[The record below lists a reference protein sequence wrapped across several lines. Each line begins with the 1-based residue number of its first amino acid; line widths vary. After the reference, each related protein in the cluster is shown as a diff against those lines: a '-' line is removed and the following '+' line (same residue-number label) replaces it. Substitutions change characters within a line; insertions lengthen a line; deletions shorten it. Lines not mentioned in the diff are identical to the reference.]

1 VVGVENDGFG
11 SGGWTLEQHMASTS
25 SFKAAWLNAQ
35 YNNRARVPDHADYFA
50 RWALESQQARD
61 GLACALDV
69 PFVDPT
75 IGLAP
80 PKLDVFPSARP
91 NSPVLLF
98 IHGGWWRSLDKR
110 DHSFIAPPFVQAGV
124 TVVIPNYNLCPG
136 VGIDTIAWQM
146 AQALAWTHRH
156 VAKYGGDPQRI
167 VVAGHSAGGHL
178 AAMLLCCDGR
188 KVAANLPAQMSVSA
202 LSISGV
208 FDMQPLRQTPFL
220 RADLKLT
227 AATARRVSPAFFPAP
242 RGRLSAVY
250 GELESEEFARQS
262 RLIQTRWGRSVVPV
276 CEAVPDTNHFSVL
289 NELADSKSRLHQQAL
304 QMLLS

>member
-1 VVGVENDGFG
+1 MLAP
-11 SGGWTLEQHMASTS
+11 GGWTLEQGMASTI

-61 GLACALDV
+61 GLACVLDV
-69 PFVDPT
+69 PFIDPVL
-75 IGLAP
+75 GSASLAAP
-80 PKLDVFPSARP
+80 TLDVFPSQRP

-110 DHSFIAPPFVQAGV
+110 DHSFIAPSFVAAGV
-124 TVVIPNYNLCPG
+124 TVVIPNYNLCPAVG
-136 VGIDTIAWQM
+136 VDTIASQM
-146 AQALAWTHRH
+146 AQALAWTHQH
-156 VAKYGGDPQRI
+156 VAPYGGDPQRI

-188 KVAANLPAQMSVSA
+188 KMARDLPAQMSKSA

-220 RADLKLT
+220 KADLKLT
-227 AATARRVSPAFFPAP
+227 AATARRVSPAFYPAP

-276 CEAVPDTNHFSVL
+276 CEAVPSTNHFSVL
-289 NELADSKSRLHQQAL
+289 NAMADPATRLHQQAL

>member
-1 VVGVENDGFG
+1 MV
-11 SGGWTLEQHMASTS
+11 SRS
-25 SFKAAWLNAQ
+25 SVNGAWLNAQ

-50 RWALESQQARD
+50 QWARESQQARD
-61 GLACALDV
+61 GLACVLDV
-69 PFVDPT
+69 PFLPAAVNPELPAAPT
-75 IGLAP
+75 
-80 PKLDVFPSARP
+80 LDVFPSARP

-124 TVVIPNYNLCPG
+124 TVVVPNYNLCPA
-136 VGIDTIAWQM
+136 VGIDAIAWQM
-146 AQALAWTHRH
+146 AQALAWTHWH
-156 VAKYGGDPQRI
+156 AAQYGCDAQRI

-188 KVAANLPAQMSVSA
+188 KVAPDLPAQMSASA

-220 RADLKLT
+220 KADLKLT

-242 RGRLSAVY
+242 RGQLTAVY

-262 RLIQTRWGRSVVPV
+262 RLIQTRWGRDVVPV
-276 CEAVPDTNHFSVL
+276 CEAVPSTNHFSVL
-289 NELADSKSRLHQQAL
+289 NAVADPATRLHQQAL

>member
-1 VVGVENDGFG
+1 
-11 SGGWTLEQHMASTS
+11 MANTS

-50 RWALESQQARD
+50 RWALQSQQARD
-61 GLACALDV
+61 GLACVLDV
-69 PFVDPT
+69 PFIDAARSGALPVAPT
-75 IGLAP
+75 
-80 PKLDVFPSARP
+80 LDVFPATQP
-91 NSPVLLF
+91 NASVLLF

-110 DHSFIAPPFVQAGV
+110 DHSFIAPSFVAAGV
-124 TVVIPNYNLCPG
+124 TVVIPNYTLCPAVG
-136 VGIDTIAWQM
+136 VDTIASQM

-156 VAKYGGDPQRI
+156 VAQDGGDARRI

-188 KVAANLPAQMSVSA
+188 KVAADLPAQMSNAA

-208 FDMQPLRQTPFL
+208 FDLQPLRQTPFL
-220 RADLKLT
+220 KADLKLT

-242 RGRLSAVY
+242 RGELAAVY
-250 GELESEEFARQS
+250 GALESDEFARQS
-262 RLIQTRWGRSVVPV
+262 RLIQKRWGRDVVSV

-289 NELADSKSRLHQQAL
+289 NELANPQAHLHNRAL
-304 QMLLS
+304 ELLRR

>member
-1 VVGVENDGFG
+1 
-11 SGGWTLEQHMASTS
+11 MASTI

-35 YNNRARVPDHADYFA
+35 YNNRARVADHADYFA

-61 GLACALDV
+61 GLRCALDV
-69 PFVDPT
+69 PFLDARAEPSVPAAPT
-75 IGLAP
+75 
-80 PKLDVFPSARP
+80 LDVFPSAHP

-110 DHSFIAPPFVQAGV
+110 DHSFIAPPFVAAGV
-124 TVVIPNYNLCPG
+124 TVVIPNYSLCPV
-136 VGIDTIAWQM
+136 VGIETIALQM
-146 AQALAWTHRH
+146 AQSLAWTHRH
-156 VAKYGGDPQRI
+156 IAQYGGDAKRI
-167 VVAGHSAGGHL
+167 VVVGHSAGGHL

-188 KVAANLPAQMSVSA
+188 QVAPDLPAQMSTSA

-220 RADLKLT
+220 KADLKLT

-242 RGRLSAVY
+242 RGRLTAVY

-262 RLIQTRWGRSVVPV
+262 RLIQGRWGRAVVPV
-276 CEAVPDTNHFSVL
+276 CEAVPNANHFSVL
-289 NELADSKSRLHQQAL
+289 NELAQPSTRLHKQAL
-304 QMLLS
+304 EMLGR

>member
-1 VVGVENDGFG
+1 
-11 SGGWTLEQHMASTS
+11 MASTS

-50 RWALESQQARD
+50 RWARDSQQARD

-69 PFVDPT
+69 PFIAAESGPAL
-75 IGLAP
+75 LAP
-80 PKLDVFPSARP
+80 PTLDVFPSARP

-110 DHSFIAPPFVQAGV
+110 DHSFIAPPFVEAGV
-124 TVVIPNYNLCPG
+124 TVVIPNYNLCPA

-146 AQALAWTHRH
+146 AQALAWTYRH
-156 VAKYGGDPQRI
+156 VAKYGGDARRI

-188 KVAANLPAQMSVSA
+188 KVASDLPEQMSNSA

-220 RADLKLT
+220 KADLRLT
-227 AATARRVSPAFFPAP
+227 GATARRVSPAFFPAP
-242 RGRLSAVY
+242 RGELTAVY
-250 GELESEEFARQS
+250 GALESEEFARQS
-262 RLIQTRWGRSVVPV
+262 GLIQMRWGRHVVPV
-276 CEAVPDTNHFSVL
+276 CKAVPDTNHFSVL
-289 NELADSKSRLHQQAL
+289 NQLVNPKSRLHQQAL
-304 QMLLS
+304 QLLTR

>member
-1 VVGVENDGFG
+1 
-11 SGGWTLEQHMASTS
+11 MASTI

-61 GLACALDV
+61 GLTCVLDV
-69 PFVDPT
+69 PFIDPML
-75 IGLAP
+75 GSASPAAP
-80 PKLDVFPSARP
+80 TLDIFLSERP

-110 DHSFIAPPFVQAGV
+110 DHSFIAPPFVEAGI
-124 TVVIPNYNLCPG
+124 TVVIPNYNLCPTVG
-136 VGIDTIAWQM
+136 VDTIAWQM
-146 AQALAWTHRH
+146 AQVLAWTHRH
-156 VAKYGGDPQRI
+156 AAQYGGDARRI
-167 VVAGHSAGGHL
+167 VAAGHSAGGHL

-188 KVAANLPAQMSVSA
+188 KIAPDLPAQMSASA

-220 RADLKLT
+220 KADLKLT

-242 RGRLSAVY
+242 RGQLTAVY

-262 RLIQTRWGRSVVPV
+262 RLIQTRWGRTAVPF
-276 CEAVPDTNHFSVL
+276 CEAVPGANHFSVL
-289 NELADSKSRLHQQAL
+289 NELANSKSRLHQQAL

>member
-1 VVGVENDGFG
+1 
-11 SGGWTLEQHMASTS
+11 MASTS
-25 SFKAAWLNAQ
+25 SLKAAWLNAQ
-35 YNNRARVPDHADYFA
+35 YNNRARVPDHAEYFA
-50 RWALESQQARD
+50 QWARDSQQARD

-69 PFVDPT
+69 PFIDEAFDLSSL
-75 IGLAP
+75 GAP
-80 PKLDVFPSARP
+80 SLDVFPSADA

-110 DHSFIAPPFVQAGV
+110 DHSFLAPPFVAAGV
-124 TVVIPNYNLCPG
+124 TVVIPNYNFCPA

-156 VAKYGGDPQRI
+156 VAKYGGDAQRI

-178 AAMLLCCDGR
+178 ATMLLCCDGR
-188 KVAANLPAQMSVSA
+188 KVAPDLPVQMSNAA

-220 RADLKLT
+220 KADLKLT

-242 RGRLSAVY
+242 RGRLAAVY
-250 GELESEEFARQS
+250 GALESEEFARQS

-276 CEAVPDTNHFSVL
+276 CEAVPVRWKLAGAAKLSLPRRAPSQFCIPDAFHF
-289 NELADSKSRLHQQAL
+289 ELVDLRCLT
-304 QMLLS
+304 

>member
-1 VVGVENDGFG
+1 
-11 SGGWTLEQHMASTS
+11 MASTS

-35 YNNRARVPDHADYFA
+35 YNNRVRVPDHADHFA
-50 RWALESQQARD
+50 RWALESQRARD

-69 PFVDPT
+69 PFIDAARHDT
-75 IGLAP
+75 SLAA
-80 PKLDVFPSARP
+80 PKLDVFPSAHP

-110 DHSFIAPPFVQAGV
+110 DHSFIAPPFVEAGV
-124 TVVIPNYNLCPG
+124 TVVIPNYNLCPT

-146 AQALAWTHRH
+146 TQALAWTHRH
-156 VAKYGGDPQRI
+156 VAKHRGDPQRI

-188 KVAANLPAQMSVSA
+188 KVGPDLPAQMSASA

-220 RADLKLT
+220 KADLKLT
-227 AATARRVSPAFFPAP
+227 AATARLVSPALFPAP
-242 RGRLSAVY
+242 RGRLTSVY

-262 RLIQTRWGRSVVPV
+262 RLIQARWGRDVVPV
-276 CEAVPDTNHFSVL
+276 CEAVLGTNHFSVL
-289 NELADSKSRLHQQAL
+289 NEFADSHTRLHQQAL
-304 QMLLS
+304 RMLLS

>member
-1 VVGVENDGFG
+1 
-11 SGGWTLEQHMASTS
+11 MASTI

-35 YNNRARVPDHADYFA
+35 YNNRARVADHADYFA
-50 RWALESQQARD
+50 QWARESQQARD
-61 GLACALDV
+61 GLACVLDV
-69 PFVDPT
+69 PFIDAA
-75 IGLAP
+75 IGPATPAP
-80 PKLDVFPSARP
+80 PSLDVFPSARP

-110 DHSFIAPPFVQAGV
+110 DHSFIAPPFVQADV
-124 TVVIPNYNLCPG
+124 TVVIPNYNLCPT

-156 VAKYGGDPQRI
+156 VAKYGGDAQRI

-188 KVAANLPAQMSVSA
+188 KVASDLPAQMSASA

-220 RADLKLT
+220 KADLRLT
-227 AATARRVSPAFFPAP
+227 EATALRVSPAFFPAP
-242 RGRLSAVY
+242 RGRMTAVY
-250 GELESEEFARQS
+250 GALESEEFARQS
-262 RLIQTRWGRSVVPV
+262 RLIQTRWARSVVPV

-289 NELADSKSRLHQQAL
+289 NELANPKSRLHHQAL
-304 QMLLS
+304 ELLTR

>member
-1 VVGVENDGFG
+1 
-11 SGGWTLEQHMASTS
+11 MASTS

-35 YNNRARVPDHADYFA
+35 YNNRVPDHADYFA
-50 RWALESQQARD
+50 RWALESHQARD
-61 GLACALDV
+61 GSACVLDV
-69 PFVDPT
+69 PFIDAARGGALPVAPT
-75 IGLAP
+75 
-80 PKLDVFPSARP
+80 LDVFPATQP
-91 NSPVLLF
+91 NAPVLLF

-110 DHSFIAPPFVQAGV
+110 DHSFIAPPFVEAGV
-124 TVVIPNYNLCPG
+124 TVVIPNYNLCPS

-156 VAKYGGDPQRI
+156 VAQYGGNAQRI

-188 KVAANLPAQMSVSA
+188 KIASDLPAQMSSSA
-202 LSISGV
+202 LSVSGV

-220 RADLKLT
+220 KADLKLT
-227 AATARRVSPAFFPAP
+227 EAMARRVSPAFFPAP
-242 RGRLSAVY
+242 RSQLTAVY

-262 RLIQTRWGRSVVPV
+262 RLIQSRWGHAVVPV

-289 NELADSKSRLHQQAL
+289 NELANSKSRLHNQAL
-304 QMLLS
+304 ELLRR

>member
-1 VVGVENDGFG
+1 
-11 SGGWTLEQHMASTS
+11 MANTS

-50 RWALESQQARD
+50 QWARDSQQARD

-69 PFVDPT
+69 PFIDAARHDTSLAAPT
-75 IGLAP
+75 
-80 PKLDVFPSARP
+80 LDVFPAERP
-91 NSPVLLF
+91 NSPVMLF

-124 TVVIPNYNLCPG
+124 TVVIPNYNLCPAVG
-136 VGIDTIAWQM
+136 VDTIAWQM

-156 VAKYGGDPQRI
+156 IAEYGGDAQRI

-188 KVAANLPAQMSVSA
+188 KVAADLPAQMSHSA

-220 RADLKLT
+220 KADLKLT
-227 AATARRVSPAFFPAP
+227 EATARRVSPALFPAP
-242 RGRLSAVY
+242 RGELTAVY
-250 GELESEEFARQS
+250 GALESEEFARQS
-262 RLIQTRWGRSVVPV
+262 RLIQTRWGRSAVPV
-276 CEAVPDTNHFSVL
+276 CEAVPYTNHFSVL
-289 NELADSKSRLHQQAL
+289 NEFANPKSRLHQQAL
-304 QMLLS
+304 LLLTR

>member
-1 VVGVENDGFG
+1 MVSRSSVDG
-11 SGGWTLEQHMASTS
+11 
-25 SFKAAWLNAQ
+25 AWLDAQ
-35 YNNRARVPDHADYFA
+35 YNNRARVLDHAEYFA
-50 RWALESQQARD
+50 QWSRDSKQARD
-61 GLACALDV
+61 GLECVLDV
-69 PFVDPT
+69 PFIDAAIGPATLAAPT
-75 IGLAP
+75 
-80 PKLDVFPSARP
+80 LDVFPSARP

-124 TVVIPNYNLCPG
+124 TVVIPNYSLCPAVG
-136 VGIDTIAWQM
+136 VDTIAWQM

-156 VAKYGGDPQRI
+156 IAEYGSDAQRI

-188 KVAANLPAQMSVSA
+188 KVAADLPAQMSTSA

-220 RADLKLT
+220 KADLQLT
-227 AATARRVSPAFFPAP
+227 EAMARRVSPAFFPAP
-242 RGRLSAVY
+242 RGQLTAVY

-262 RLIQTRWGRSVVPV
+262 RLIQTRWGRSSVPV
-276 CEAVPDTNHFSVL
+276 CEAVPGTNHFSVL
-289 NELADSKSRLHQQAL
+289 NEFANPKSRLHQQAL